1 MSQIQPTAPRKKGI
15 PRRYVRDTLSK
26 TKRGRDATKAVEK
39 TRIKALRTN
48 RVPSQSLKQIENLN
62 ADRQLTEKMRLFVRF
77 WAAGETPRTAATMAG
92 YSASSANIHWKWMH
106 DPAILKIYREEKK
119 LYEAAGAMTRQR
131 VMDMLKE
138 AYDMA
143 KITSEPSTMVA
154 AAREIGKMCGYYEP
168 DVKININIG
177 AKLTEKLTTMSDE
190 QLIKLIEE
198 EGGDILEG
206 ESVRVVEAPQ
216 LEGPK

>member
-1 MSQIQPTAPRKKGI
+1 
-15 PRRYVRDTLSK
+15 
-26 TKRGRDATKAVEK
+26 
-39 TRIKALRTN
+39 
-48 RVPSQSLKQIENLN
+48 
-62 ADRQLTEKMRLFVRF
+62 
-77 WAAGETPRTAATMAG
+77 
-92 YSASSANIHWKWMH
+92 MH